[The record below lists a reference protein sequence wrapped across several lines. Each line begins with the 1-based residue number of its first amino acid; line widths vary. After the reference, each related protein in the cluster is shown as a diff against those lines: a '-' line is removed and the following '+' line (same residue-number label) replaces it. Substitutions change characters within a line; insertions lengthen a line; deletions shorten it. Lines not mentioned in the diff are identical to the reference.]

1 MKKLSTSICYLL
13 LYALTLSCQDHR
25 PSQQITC
32 EDYYSRININRCPT
46 WLLVSK
52 VRNNVEAI
60 LDCEKDDYIQFQTTR
75 APTSFGYF
83 FGPNRCPGVFG
94 IPGGSHQCVD
104 GKITLSR
111 SPNLDDQSQRGPI
124 FVNQSLEFIDPSTFV
139 VKFKDTNGD
148 DVVETYVCQS

>member
-32 EDYYSRININRCPT
+32 EDYYSRINISRCPT

-52 VRNNVEAI
+52 VRNNVESI
-60 LDCEKDDYIQFQTTR
+60 LDCEKDDYIQFQTGRLAGNFIYYVGTISCSG
-75 APTSFGYF
+75 SFG
-83 FGPNRCPGVFG
+83 PPR
-94 IPGGSHQCVD
+94 GSEQCVD
-104 GKITLSR
+104 GKVTLLK
-111 SPNLDDQSQRGPI
+111 SPNPNAPTPI
-124 FVNQSLEFIDPSTFV
+124 FITQSLEFFDPGTFIL
-139 VKFKDTNGD
+139 KYKDTNGD